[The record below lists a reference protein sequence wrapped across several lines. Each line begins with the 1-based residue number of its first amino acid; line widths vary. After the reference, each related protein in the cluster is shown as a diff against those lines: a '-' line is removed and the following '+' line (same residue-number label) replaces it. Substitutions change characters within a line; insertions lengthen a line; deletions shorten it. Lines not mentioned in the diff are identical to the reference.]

1 MRIHIEREEKTT
13 IAEVVFTL
21 CRQFPDRSLNLMQ
34 RCNGASAGS
43 TLEVTPTKEW
53 HTRSQQNY
61 YRKWSREFSSWCGMT
76 PDEMHE
82 ELLCRCYGSEE
93 VETKMGVR
101 RRPLQRSS
109 EASKLNFSELIDT
122 LVNTAG
128 EMGFIVPI
136 SEDIYD
142 DL

>member
-1 MRIHIEREEKTT
+1 MRIRLERTEKRT
-13 IAEVVFTL
+13 ISELVFAL
-21 CRQFPDRSLNLMQ
+21 CQRFPDRSLDLMQ
-34 RCNGASAGS
+34 LCNGASAGI
-43 TLEVTPTKEW
+43 TLEMTPTKEW

-61 YRKWSREFSSWCGMT
+61 YRKWSREFSVWCGMT

-93 VETKMGVR
+93 LVTKMGMR

-128 EMGFIVPI
+128 EMGFIIPAR
-136 SEDIYD
+136 EDV
-142 DL
+142 

>member
-1 MRIHIEREEKTT
+1 MRIQIERKEKTT
-13 IAEVVFTL
+13 IAELVFTL
-21 CRQFPDRSLNLMQ
+21 CRQFPDSSLDLMQ
-34 RCNGASAGS
+34 LCNGASAGI

-61 YRKWSREFSSWCGMT
+61 YRKWCREFSSWCGMT

-93 VETKMGVR
+93 VETKMGMR
-101 RRPLQRSS
+101 RRPLKRSG

-128 EMGFIVPI
+128 EMGFAVPI
-136 SEDIYD
+136 GEDIYD

>member
-1 MRIHIEREEKTT
+1 MRIRLERTEKRT
-13 IAEVVFTL
+13 ISELVFAL
-21 CRQFPDRSLNLMQ
+21 CQRFPDRSLDLMQ
-34 RCNGASAGS
+34 LCNGASAGI
-43 TLEVTPTKEW
+43 TLEMTPTKEW

-61 YRKWSREFSSWCGMT
+61 YRKWSREFSVWCGMT

-93 VETKMGVR
+93 IETKMGMR

-128 EMGFIVPI
+128 EMGFAVPI
-136 SEDIYD
+136 GEDIYD
-142 DL
+142 

>member
-1 MRIHIEREEKTT
+1 MPPEE
-13 IAEVVFTL
+13 
-21 CRQFPDRSLNLMQ
+21 MQ
-34 RCNGASAGS
+34 
-43 TLEVTPTKEW
+43 
-53 HTRSQQNY
+53 
-61 YRKWSREFSSWCGMT
+61 
-76 PDEMHE
+76 E

>member
-1 MRIHIEREEKTT
+1 
-13 IAEVVFTL
+13 
-21 CRQFPDRSLNLMQ
+21 
-34 RCNGASAGS
+34 
-43 TLEVTPTKEW
+43 
-53 HTRSQQNY
+53 
-61 YRKWSREFSSWCGMT
+61 MT

-93 VETKMGVR
+93 VETKMGKR
-101 RRPLQRSS
+101 RRALKRSS

-136 SEDIYD
+136 GEDIYD